1 MMTMRKNILK
11 RIAVMAFA
19 AAITVAGLPIMAPA
33 ANVPT
38 ISEKDPV
45 SLTITKYEAG
55 EGDNTDLDG
64 NVTGVQQTVTGR
76 TPMEGVDFTAVKF
89 ATLIQESDGS
99 SVRLQYSLTTVGA
112 ELLTKAAGQ
121 TGGSGKTYAAN
132 DKVDIDTLK
141 NFIANRTARGPVFT
155 DIEKKADAVTGTTDE
170 NGVVKFTSEAVADG
184 NESLKHI
191 DGQGLYLVVETK
203 APDTVTKRAHPFFVS
218 LPMSDRT
225 NLNSWLYDVYAY
237 PKNTTGAFDLQK
249 QIESINGSDAQGV
262 GNIAAGK
269 HSAEADIG
277 DTITYSV
284 NLTMAIPDGGLKKL
298 GIVDTMCPGLTF
310 KKADNATDP
319 DVIVKRK
326 ADSDEFGPIDKANYT
341 VTTKV
346 NDDGTTTINVN
357 FTNAYIATLN
367 SSDNKLPQFE
377 FVYNAVL
384 NEKAVLGTIGNDNTV
399 KAVYRTNAQADSE
412 PDKTTDEKKTKTYT
426 WGINLLKVGE
436 KDVALAD
443 VEFKLSN
450 DAGKTYKFVQ
460 SEPGVYVPSDAT
472 GASEILKTA
481 SNGKIQIKGL
491 KSDVYSLAE
500 VKTAKG
506 YVLLKN
512 PVEITITGN
521 NTDGSAT
528 ATINGKAATLSDV
541 TVSGVKSNTALVEV
555 KIVNSRGFL
564 LPSTGGKG
572 TTMFTVV
579 GIAVISISA
588 ALLIIMRRKAKSE
601 K

>member
-1 MMTMRKNILK
+1 MKKSILK
-11 RIAVMAFA
+11 RIAVMAVTA
-19 AAITVAGLPIMAPA
+19 AMAVASLPVMVSAD
-33 ANVPT
+33 NVPT
-38 ISEKDPV
+38 IDETKDV

-55 EGDNTDLDG
+55 EGDSTDLDG
-64 NVTGVQQTVTGR
+64 NVTGTQQNVTGHK
-76 TPMEGVDFTAVKF
+76 TMEGVDFTVVKF
-89 ATLIQESDGS
+89 ATLIQESDSLG
-99 SVRLQYSLTTVGA
+99 VRLQYRLTSVGA
-112 ELLTKAAGQ
+112 ELLTKAEAQ
-121 TGGSGKTYAAN
+121 SGGSGETYVAN

-141 NFIANRTARGPVFT
+141 RFIANRTARGPVFT
-155 DIEKKADAVTGTTDE
+155 DVEKKTGAVTGTTDT
-170 NGVVKFTSEAVADG
+170 NGVVKFTSETVADG
-184 NESLKHI
+184 NKNLKHI

-218 LPMSDRT
+218 LPMSDRV

-237 PKNTTGAFDLQK
+237 PKNTTGAVDIDK
-249 QIESINGSDAQGV
+249 QIDSVNGSDVQGV

-284 NLTMAIPDGGLKKL
+284 NFTMAIPDGGLKKL

-310 KKADNATDP
+310 KKAGETAASTD
-319 DVIVKRK
+319 VTVKRK
-326 ADSDEFGPIDKANYT
+326 ADSGSFGDVDSSKYT

-346 NDDGTTTINVN
+346 NDDGTTTINVL
-357 FTNAYIATLN
+357 FTNAYITELN
-367 SSDNKLPQFE
+367 NSTNKLPQFE
-377 FVYNAVL
+377 VIYDALL
-384 NEKAVLGTIGNDNTV
+384 NEKAVLGTAGNDNTV
-399 KAVYRTNAQADSE
+399 KAVYRTNSQQDSE
-412 PDKTTDEKKTKTYT
+412 PDKTTDEKKTTTYT

-436 KDVALAD
+436 TNTALAN

-450 DAGKTYKFVQ
+450 DDGKTYKFVE
-460 SEPGVYVPSDAT
+460 SASGVYVPSDAT

-491 KSDVYSLAE
+491 KSDVYNLTE

-512 PVEITITGN
+512 PVEITITGDN
-521 NTDGSAT
+521 SNGSAT
-528 ATINGKAATLSDV
+528 ATINGKTATLSSV
-541 TVSGVKSNTALVEV
+541 EVNGVKSNTALVEV

-572 TTMFTVV
+572 TTMFTIV

-588 ALLIIMRRKAKSE
+588 ALLIIMRRKAKAE